1 MKKKLDQ
8 QVNTKK
14 IGSEKIDEP
23 FTNYEIEIK
32 QKSNSKTDEP
42 DIHSSKIH
50 TRDKPSVRK
59 PSNKLI
65 ENWYSLNF
73 DKTKQVKISTYD
85 TSKEIRL
92 YSNGIPYSLWAK
104 GRAYVGCGIDA
115 VNSFMGWFNENI
127 TRKDIIK
134 YVTTHDPLVVNNIF
148 STPAE
153 VGNGL
158 ANLMKNKSSINSF
171 ETIRYSF
178 NAKNYKADKVNY
190 SSKEEVHI
198 AIIKTIQAHLEAGTP
213 LIALINNGNHWVT
226 IVGIVVE
233 YTSSSKRYISVD
245 HTTITYIDM
254 TAGTT
259 RVNVKYRN
267 MKIFPWPYDAGR
279 DIAHSICSS
288 YVDGMLITLKNY
300 LSLKYSERIT
310 PPYVVSITTGD
321 ATNAGTDS
329 NIFVKLYGE
338 YGESD
343 EVKISSI
350 CEDYERSSSNHIGRT
365 DGIIKT
371 NKYLGKIDRIK
382 VRSDGSGDN
391 SDWLLKDVIV
401 TKENNDLNEV
411 FKFTGGTWFEKNRR
425 LTKIITENSHK
436 AKFKISLKTGDVK
449 DAGTNSTIFIKIFA
463 ESKTSYSISS
473 TLQNIDNLYL
483 DDNERNTTLIY
494 YIYAPKEMLDIEKVY
509 IESDN
514 KGSKPEWFLEKIT
527 VEKIDQKTGKNL
539 SAYHFTVKEWLS
551 KENPHITIYE
561 DLIKENYKIKI
572 KTGDIPSAGTNSNV
586 YIKLYGD
593 RITDFIKLDKLSHN
607 DFERGKTDLYNISN
621 IDIREIEKIEIKHD
635 NTGDNPSWFLEK
647 VEIIKQNKQY
657 NFTAQRWLSKGP
669 GLSLNTIINEDLE
682 QFKYLIT
689 IKTANKKNAGTNA
702 NIYIKLYGEKQSQ
715 TFLQRIDNPVVDD
728 FEQNQTGIYIIYSN
742 EKLGEINKI
751 YIESDN
757 SGDNADWEIERTSIV
772 LESEPNIKYL
782 FNESHRFYDKSRSKF
797 FIRSK

>member
-8 QVNTKK
+8 QINTKK
-14 IGSEKIDEP
+14 VGSEKIDES

-32 QKSNSKTDEP
+32 ERINSKTDEP
-42 DIHSSKIH
+42 DIRSSKIH

-59 PSNKLI
+59 PSNKVI
-65 ENWYSLNF
+65 ENWYSLDF
-73 DKTKQVKISTYD
+73 DKTKQVKTSTHD

-104 GRAYVGCGIDA
+104 GGGYVGCGIDA
-115 VNSFMGWFNENI
+115 ANSFMGWFNENI
-127 TRKDIIK
+127 TRKDIQK
-134 YVTTHDPLVVNNIF
+134 YVTTHKVGKNIF
-148 STPAE
+148 ATPAE

-158 ANLMKNKSSINSF
+158 AKLMKNKSSIDNF

-178 NAKNYKADKVNY
+178 EGKKYRADNVDY

-213 LIALINNGNHWVT
+213 LIALINNGAHWVT
-226 IVGIVVE
+226 IVGIKVE
-233 YTSSSKRYISVD
+233 YTSSSKRSISVD
-245 HTTITYIDM
+245 KTTISYIDM
-254 TAGTT
+254 TKGTT
-259 RVNVKYRN
+259 YNNVIYRN
-267 MKIFPWPYDAGR
+267 MKIFPWPSNAGR
-279 DIAHSICSS
+279 DIANFFCSS
-288 YVDGMLITLKNY
+288 YKDGMLITLKND
-300 LSLKYSERIT
+300 LSLKYSQRIT

-329 NIFVKLYGE
+329 NIFVTLYGE

-350 CEDYERSSSNHIGRT
+350 CEDYERSSSNRIGRT

-371 NKYLGKIDRIK
+371 DKYLGKIDKIK

-391 SDWLLKDVIV
+391 SDWLLKDVTV

-425 LTKIITENSHK
+425 LTKIITENSNK
-436 AKFKISLKTGDVK
+436 AKFKISLKTGDLK

-473 TLQNIDNLYL
+473 ELQNIDNLYL
-483 DDNERNTTLIY
+483 DDNERNTTSSY

-539 SAYHFTVKEWLS
+539 GAYHFTVKEWLS
-551 KENPHITIYE
+551 KENPHITVYE

-572 KTGDIPSAGTNSNV
+572 KTGDISSAGTNSNV

-593 RITDFIKLDKLSHN
+593 RITDFIKLDNLSHN

-621 IDIREIEKIEIKHD
+621 IDIGKIEKIEIKHD

-647 VEIIKQNKQY
+647 VEIIKRNKQY

-682 QFKYLIT
+682 QFKYLVT

-702 NIYIKLYGEKQSQ
+702 NIYIRLYGEKQSQ
-715 TFLQRIDNPVVDD
+715 TFLQRMDNPAVDD
-728 FEQNQTGIYIIYSN
+728 FEQNRTGIYIIYSN

-772 LESEPNIKYL
+772 LESERNIKYL
-782 FNESHRFYDKSRSKF
+782 FNESHRFYDKSKSKF
-797 FIRSK
+797 FARSK